1 MPLSRSNTQG
11 VVCRSAYSLARA
23 PRHSGDSPAGKSGA
37 RQSILVEDF
46 LIARNPDGDSKL
58 PYLLRIPLGPNGI
71 VLKARDMWPRTA
83 KIFCHREAWWPTD
96 AEIIERVPVRSCV
109 RRGAAIDL
117 VLDRAR
123 ENRSQFVLTRIR
135 GGREAIFWQSARTA
149 KLARPNVSLPSAR
162 AHGLRADEFEIIVDS
177 HERYAW
183 KFTQQQVSTRVAP
196 LTAGDYGVVRDPG
209 PDEQLVASVERKSL
223 ADLVSTLTS
232 GRLTF
237 VLADLASLPYAA
249 IVVEARYS
257 EVLKLDRVRPA
268 VVLEGLAECAVRF
281 PSVPIH
287 FCENRSLAQEWTF
300 RFLGAALA
308 QDRLRSE
315 ADAPM
320 ASLVPA
326 ATPRAREVREWALA
340 HGIPVSATGR
350 VAREVTDAFLRS
362 RAQGPGL
369 D

>member
-1 MPLSRSNTQG
+1 MPVQ
-11 VVCRSAYSLARA
+11 
-23 PRHSGDSPAGKSGA
+23 
-37 RQSILVEDF
+37 
-46 LIARNPDGDSKL
+46 
-58 PYLLRIPLGPNGI
+58 
-71 VLKARDMWPRTA
+71 
-83 KIFCHREAWWPTD
+83 
-96 AEIIERVPVRSCV
+96 SCV

-117 VLDRAR
+117 VLDRSR

-162 AHGLRADEFEIIVDS
+162 AHGLRPDEFEILVDS

-183 KFTQQQVSTRVAP
+183 KFTPQQVATTVAP
-196 LTAGDYGVVRDPG
+196 LAAGDYGVRNG
-209 PDEQLVASVERKSL
+209 QRLVASVERKSL

-249 IVVEARYS
+249 VVVEARYS
-257 EVLKLDRVRPA
+257 EVLKLDRVRPSI
-268 VVLEGLAECAVRF
+268 VLEGLAECAVRF

-287 FCENRSLAQEWTF
+287 FAETRPLAQEWTF

-308 QDRLRSE
+308 QDRLSHE
-315 ADAPM
+315 ADGPIG
-320 ASLVPA
+320 SLVPA
-326 ATPRAREVREWALA
+326 AAPEAREVRAWAVA
-340 HGIPVSATGR
+340 RGIPVSAKGR
-350 VAREVTDAFLRS
+350 VSAEVTAAFLRD
-362 RAQGPGL
+362 RARPATPS